1 LQLPSNLRYR
11 FTSGDSMGKGQQ
23 KKREAAAQAAAEL
36 SGEAPRVISFGD
48 FLPALASKAPPPP
61 REASQPSRALSSG
74 RAVVPACGFA
84 VAATK
89 KGGMPISI
97 EPRNKG
103 KYVNLQLCVSQARG
117 LKGPQVELDFYQYSQ
132 LLLSLPASMRL
143 PFIFSIT
150 RVSTAIMAKAETPES
165 VVHNLIPLSAADT

>member
-48 FLPALASKAPPPP
+48 FLPALASEA

-74 RAVVPACGFA
+74 QAVVPACGFA

-165 VVHNLIPLSAADT
+165 VVHNLISLSAADT